1 MKKAQEKIFPAEFEI
16 YSTDLNSLEKFNKQ
30 YWIYAK
36 IITIK
41 DLNDKLLI
49 IFKSRQEI
57 IMNLYLKKSSEE
69 IMPIFTAN
77 KIYQI

>member
-57 IMNLYLKKSSEE
+57 IMNLYLKKSLEE